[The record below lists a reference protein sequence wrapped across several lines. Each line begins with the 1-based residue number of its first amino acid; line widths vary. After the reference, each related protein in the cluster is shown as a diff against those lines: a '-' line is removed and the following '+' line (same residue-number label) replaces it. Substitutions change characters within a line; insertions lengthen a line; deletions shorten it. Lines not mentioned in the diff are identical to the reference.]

1 MNGYCKSCDACQIT
15 RGLVTQSLA
24 KLVMS
29 LLEKSFM
36 KWGVDFVGPIKP
48 TWKYT
53 RNKHIFITT
62 NYATKWVKTKAL
74 RTNTAVVTTIFLYE
88 CILTRFGCPLII
100 VMD

>member
-1 MNGYCKSCDACQIT
+1 MRELHEGPSWGHFATKIMHRKILDVKYQWPILYKDMNGYCKSCDACQIT

-48 TWKYT
+48 T
-53 RNKHIFITT
+53 
-62 NYATKWVKTKAL
+62 
-74 RTNTAVVTTIFLYE
+74 
-88 CILTRFGCPLII
+88 
-100 VMD
+100 